1 MLLYFKK
8 YKNSTQTTIKIL
20 YSLKDT
26 VNEQVCKKSGMQ
38 IFMVEVACWL
48 HGRSTEI
55 NSNQMKTLKIII
67 ILDRK

>member
-1 MLLYFKK
+1 MILILKMKENNIFQHMLLYFKK

-38 IFMVEVACWL
+38 IFMVEVAC
-48 HGRSTEI
+48 
-55 NSNQMKTLKIII
+55 
-67 ILDRK
+67 